1 MEEFGIAAGN
11 NRGAYVKLALKDV
24 GSCWSGCAL
33 LLEGAQAHGGL
44 GA

>member
-1 MEEFGIAAGN
+1 MEFGIAAGN
-11 NRGAYVKLALKDV
+11 KRGTFVKLVLKGV

-33 LLEGAQAHGGL
+33 LLEGTQAHSGL